1 MSGMRGET
9 RKKYDRIA
17 RLFQEGMSRKEISLS
32 LYVSVQ
38 TVERAIR
45 LYGLGKEIHTFEEY
59 REEIIEMYRQGM
71 THQEIAEETGLSQ
84 STVSRNLRYM
94 GIKRDKTRR
103 RQKERKQEIFRA
115 VAESKEEKPRPEQYA
130 RDTRQ
135 AKTVEIRGKRY
146 QDVSDW
152 YM

>member
-38 TVERAIR
+38 TVERVIR
-45 LYGLGKEIHTFEEY
+45 MYGLGKEIHTFEEY

-94 GIKRDKTRR
+94 DIKRDKTRR
-103 RQKERKQEIFRA
+103 PQERNQDIFRA
-115 VAESKEEKPRPEQYA
+115 VAESQEEQPRPEQYV